1 MGSREQSDLDKSP
14 ASALLAFSASPLV
27 AEPHVKPSLQ
37 IEGTPNGQ
45 PAGSAGAANRS
56 VTIVPVDAPME
67 WPVRGPEIVR
77 NLVPASEEAPST
89 GRVTSGG
96 KFLWAGREKLYIRG
110 ITYGTFRPST
120 DAAAF
125 PSPRVVEQD
134 FSQMFANGV
143 NAVRTYTA
151 PPRWLLEIAHEC
163 NLRVLVGLQG
173 ERHYTFLHDKKIVR
187 EIRNQVR
194 SRARSCASHPAVL
207 GYLIANEIPA
217 SIVRW
222 HGASAVEKFLKQL
235 WNEVKEEDPE
245 ALVSYANY
253 PSTEYLDLSFLDLIC
268 FNVFLESQD
277 SYDAYL
283 ARLQN
288 LAGNRPLVVT
298 EIGLDSHRNGEQ
310 AQAACLDWQIRKAF
324 ARGCAG
330 AFVYAWTDEWYRGG
344 EDVTD
349 WDFGLTSRT
358 REPKQAL
365 GVVRKAFDEVPFSCK
380 EAGPKISVV
389 VCTFNGS
396 RTIRD
401 CLEGIGRL
409 RYPNYE
415 TIVIDDGSTDGAGD
429 ISAEYDVRLIRTGN
443 QGLSAA
449 RNLGWQSATGEIV
462 AYIDDDAR
470 PDPDWLTYLAAA
482 FLKEDY
488 VGVGGPNIP
497 VPDDGE
503 TASCV
508 AGSPGGPAHV
518 LLSDCEAEHIPGC
531 NMAFRRSWL
540 EAINGFD
547 PQFRQAG
554 DDVDICWRT
563 RERGGKL
570 GFSPAAMVWH
580 HYRRTV
586 RAYWKQQLGYGRAE
600 AMLERKWPEKYNS
613 GGYATWAGRIYV
625 NGILRT
631 LSLSRGRIYQGTW
644 GTAGYARLYQP
655 APTLLNSLPL
665 MHEWQLTNLV
675 LVGLCA
681 ISIIWKQLLSV
692 LPVAVAA
699 LVLALIP
706 AISAAL
712 KVRFPSTAKSRFAR
726 FRVRLLTALL
736 HLIHP
741 LARLW
746 SRLVYSLT
754 ACRIRRFPTLSFPW
768 PRMFQLW
775 SEKWLDGT
783 EVLLSLES
791 VLRSDGAVVRRGGD
805 YDHWDLEIRGGLF
818 GGIRVCTVSENYG
831 RGKYMLR
838 LRSRPWFSIS
848 GAGTT
853 LLLVIACFGA
863 LLDRSVYAA
872 GILGT
877 LSVMFGAITFRSGA
891 VAVSAIH
898 RALIKLDFEGT

>member
-1 MGSREQSDLDKSP
+1 MAVRIVPIGATAE
-14 ASALLAFSASPLV
+14 ASA
-27 AEPHVKPSLQ
+27 
-37 IEGTPNGQ
+37 
-45 PAGSAGAANRS
+45 
-56 VTIVPVDAPME
+56 
-67 WPVRGPEIVR
+67 
-77 NLVPASEEAPST
+77 PASEIVLKHTPASGAVPHGSRAT
-89 GRVTSGG
+89 LGG
-96 KFLWAGREKLYIRG
+96 KFLLVGQEKLYVRG
-110 ITYGTFRPST
+110 VTYGTFRPGI
-120 DAAAF
+120 DGGAF

-134 FSQMFANGV
+134 FSQMSANGV

-151 PPRWLLEIAHEC
+151 PPHWLLEIAHKC
-163 NLRVLVGLQG
+163 NLRVLIGLQG
-173 ERHYTFLHDKKIVR
+173 ERHYAFLHEKKIVR

-194 SRARSCASHPAVL
+194 SGARACAGHPAVL
-207 GYLIANEIPA
+207 GYLVANEIPA

-222 HGASAVEKFLKQL
+222 HGTSAVERFLKQL
-235 WNEVKEEDPE
+235 WDEVKEEDPE
-245 ALVSYANY
+245 GLVSYANY
-253 PSTEYLDLSFLDLIC
+253 PPTEYLDLSFLDLIC

-277 SYDAYL
+277 NYEAYL
-283 ARLQN
+283 ARLHN
-288 LAGNRPLVVT
+288 LAGNRPLLVT
-298 EIGLDSHRNGEQ
+298 EIGLDSHRNGEN
-310 AQAACLDWQIRKAF
+310 AQAACLDWQIRKTF
-324 ARGCAG
+324 AAGCAG

-344 EDVTD
+344 EEVTD

-358 REPKQAL
+358 REPKRAL
-365 GVVRKAFDEVPFSCK
+365 GVVREAFEEVPF
-380 EAGPKISVV
+380 AAQDARLKISVV

-401 CLEGIGRL
+401 CLEGIGKL
-409 RYPNYE
+409 CYPNYE
-415 TIVIDDGSTDGAGD
+415 TIVIDDGSTDGVGD
-429 ISAEYDVRLIRTGN
+429 IAAEYDVRLIRTEN

-449 RNLGWQSATGEIV
+449 RNLGWQSATGEII

-470 PDPDWLTYLAAA
+470 PDPHWLTYLAAA

-488 VGVGGPNIP
+488 AGVGGPNIP

-508 AGSPGGPAHV
+508 ASSPGGPAHV

-531 NMAFRRSWL
+531 NMAFRKSWL

-563 RERGGKL
+563 RGRGGKL

-586 RAYWKQQLGYGRAE
+586 WAYWRQQLGYGTAE

-613 GGYATWAGRIYV
+613 GGYATWSGRIYV
-625 NGILRT
+625 NGIFRT

-655 APTLLNSLPL
+655 APNLLNSLPL
-665 MHEWQLTNLV
+665 MHEWQLTTLV
-675 LVGLCA
+675 LVALCA
-681 ISIIWKQLLSV
+681 VGFTWRRLLTV

-699 LVLALIP
+699 LVLSMIP
-706 AISAAL
+706 AITASL
-712 KVRFPSTAKSRFAR
+712 KVRFPAPTKGRFTR
-726 FRVRLLTALL
+726 FRLRVLTGLL
-736 HLIHP
+736 HLIQP

-754 ACRIRRFPTLSFPW
+754 TGRIRRFPTLSFPW

-775 SEKWLDGT
+775 SEKWLDST

-791 VLRSDGAVVRRGGD
+791 VLRSRGAVVRRGGD
-805 YDHWDLEIRGGLF
+805 YDSWDLEIRGGLF
-818 GGIRVCTVSENYG
+818 GGVRVCTASENYG
-831 RGKYMLR
+831 RGKYMVR

-853 LLLVIACFGA
+853 LLLMIGCFGA
-863 LLDRSVYAA
+863 LLDRSVCAA
-872 GILGT
+872 ATLGT
-877 LSVMFGAITFRSGA
+877 LSAVFGAITFRSGA
-891 VAVSAIH
+891 VAVGAIH
-898 RALIKLDFEGT
+898 SALIKLDFEGT